1 LMRGKP
7 YVEAVQM
14 KSSLAIISLIVMFA
28 AAQAA
33 DIPIQKGWQFSHAR
47 EVLIAN
53 GWKPVRNDFKMPDG
67 TLERNFSPASEMS
80 QAGYLEVENCSEG
93 LVYCEF
99 NYSRDGHCLQ
109 IITQGELLPDIGP
122 RAEPKVVGWRN
133 WCIHQRGP

>member
-1 LMRGKP
+1 MRGEHC
-7 YVEAVQM
+7 VGAVQM
-14 KSSLAIISLIVMFA
+14 KSMPVIVSLIAIFTA
-28 AAQAA
+28 ARAA

-47 EVLIAN
+47 KVLIAD

-99 NYSRDGHCLQ
+99 NYSKDGRCLQ

-122 RAEPKVVGWRN
+122 RAQPKVVSWRN